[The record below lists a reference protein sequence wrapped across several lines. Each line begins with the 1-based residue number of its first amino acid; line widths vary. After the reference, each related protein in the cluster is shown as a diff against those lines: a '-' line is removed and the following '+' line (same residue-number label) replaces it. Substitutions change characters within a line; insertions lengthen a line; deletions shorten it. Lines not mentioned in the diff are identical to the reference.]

1 MITKTR
7 STPPT
12 GSDVLAKAAAKA
24 EISADDLRAIRIW
37 LADQLV
43 AQEYA
48 KLGQGGHT
56 NTQVPLRQVFVDL
69 PIASNASASM
79 HSEDRTLFLSSML
92 SAGPLDLRSAF
103 KARSDMGATSH
114 AKKKEDEE
122 DAELFD
128 SAIEHDNLRSR
139 WGATLR
145 SRKINSWAAC
155 LPATSS
161 CAHPSG
167 GGGPYDGTAGT
178 GHLVHSRCQGI
189 KEQDG
194 QARAS
199 KRPTAALASH
209 IARFRCMGS
218 EVDATQDAGPRPK
231 PSAISGRAT

>member
-92 SAGPLDLRSAF
+92 SAGPLDLRRAF

-122 DAELFD
+122 DFVWVR
-128 SAIEHDNLRSR
+128 I
-139 WGATLR
+139 
-145 SRKINSWAAC
+145 
-155 LPATSS
+155 
-161 CAHPSG
+161 
-167 GGGPYDGTAGT
+167 TA
-178 GHLVHSRCQGI
+178 
-189 KEQDG
+189 
-194 QARAS
+194 
-199 KRPTAALASH
+199 
-209 IARFRCMGS
+209 
-218 EVDATQDAGPRPK
+218 
-231 PSAISGRAT
+231 